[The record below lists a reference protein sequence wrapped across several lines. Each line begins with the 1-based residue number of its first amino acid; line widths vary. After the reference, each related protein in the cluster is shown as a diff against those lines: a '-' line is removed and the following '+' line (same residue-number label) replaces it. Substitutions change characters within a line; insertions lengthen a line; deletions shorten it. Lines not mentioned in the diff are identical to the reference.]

1 MIHETDCVMGATL
14 QRSKSIIVLV
24 TISYDKSPPTQ
35 GMKQH
40 LLPFPMFPM
49 GSKEEAV
56 AVEDDFEA
64 S

>member
-1 MIHETDCVMGATL
+1 MGATL

-24 TISYDKSPPTQ
+24 TVSYDKSPPTQ